1 MTELAVFELADGGSV
16 LVEVDSAEGISRVGR
31 QGDILR
37 SVGRTFDEALS
48 TVRDAATAALG
59 QFQTMTCRPDE
70 VAINFGV
77 MLDAEVG
84 AVIARTG
91 MQGQLAVTLTWR
103 APADTEQMNATPACR
118 GPAGHSRCSRDSP
131 APDAVPT
138 AGGKR
143 PPA

>member
-70 VAINFGV
+70 VEINFGV
-77 MLDAEVG
+77 KLDAEVG

-91 MQGQLAVTLTWR
+91 MQGQLTVTLTWR
-103 APADTEQMNATPACR
+103 APGDSEHTNGARAEKPVMAADL
-118 GPAGHSRCSRDSP
+118 DS
-131 APDAVPT
+131 
-138 AGGKR
+138 
-143 PPA
+143 

>member
-31 QGDILR
+31 QGDIMR

-48 TVRDAATAALG
+48 SVRDAATAALS
-59 QFQTMTCRPDE
+59 QFQAMTCRPDE

-91 MQGQLAVTLTWR
+91 LPGQLARTR
-103 APADTEQMNATPACR
+103 R
-118 GPAGHSRCSRDSP
+118 R
-131 APDAVPT
+131 
-138 AGGKR
+138 
-143 PPA
+143 